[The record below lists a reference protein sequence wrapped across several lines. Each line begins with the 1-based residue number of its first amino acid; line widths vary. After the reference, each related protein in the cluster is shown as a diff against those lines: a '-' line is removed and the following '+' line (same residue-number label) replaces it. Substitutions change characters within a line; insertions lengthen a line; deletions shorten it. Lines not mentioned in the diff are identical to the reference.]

1 MIEGPVRICGNCV
14 YWGDETDYC
23 PYTMNLYPAF
33 EPGCVNH
40 RTTLEFSADY
50 KRMVGEEVMNAEKRL
65 KPCPFCGADIESGVH
80 IDVVVSFDELEDDTH
95 YGVICENCGAR
106 IGYFKILEEAVEA
119 WNRNKSRE
127 LFREKSRKA
136 DKT

>member
-1 MIEGPVRICGNCV
+1 MDTQKRIEKMLKK
-14 YWGDETDYC
+14 T
-23 PYTMNLYPAF
+23 
-33 EPGCVNH
+33 
-40 RTTLEFSADY
+40 
-50 KRMVGEEVMNAEKRL
+50 EKILQAGKSKKKQL
-65 KPCPFCGADIESGVH
+65 KPCPFCGADVESGVH

>member
-1 MIEGPVRICGNCV
+1 MDTQKRIEKMLKK
-14 YWGDETDYC
+14 T
-23 PYTMNLYPAF
+23 
-33 EPGCVNH
+33 EPI
-40 RTTLEFSADY
+40 LQ
-50 KRMVGEEVMNAEKRL
+50 VGRKDKPERL
-65 KPCPFCGADIESGVH
+65 KPCPFCGADVESGVH

>member
-65 KPCPFCGADIESGVH
+65 KPCPFCGADVESGVH
-80 IDVVVSFDELEDDTH
+80 ICTVYCEGWGFDHEEYKVV
-95 YGVICENCGAR
+95 CENCCAE
-106 IGYFKILEEAVEA
+106 IGDFKALEQAVEA
-119 WNRNKSRE
+119 WNRRV
-127 LFREKSRKA
+127 
-136 DKT
+136 

>member
-1 MIEGPVRICGNCV
+1 MS
-14 YWGDETDYC
+14 
-23 PYTMNLYPAF
+23 LYPAF
-33 EPGCVNH
+33 EPGCINH
-40 RTTLEFSADY
+40 RTASEFDADY

-65 KPCPFCGADIESGVH
+65 KPCPFCGADEESGVH

-119 WNRNKSRE
+119 WNRMVE
-127 LFREKSRKA
+127 
-136 DKT
+136 